1 MLTITIIYHEG
12 YALEKDF
19 YVILKNPVGSV
30 ELGEPNLARI
40 TIIDDDGKL
49 LMTIINIL
57 KVDGMSLNELVVCIF
72 FQSQENFPLNK
83 QVIMLTLL
91 LAKLPVTLSEG
102 RAAMAWSL

>member
-1 MLTITIIYHEG
+1 M
-12 YALEKDF
+12 
-19 YVILKNPVGSV
+19 ILKNPVGSV

-57 KVDGMSLNELVVCIF
+57 KVDVMSLNELVVCIF
-72 FQSQENFPLNK
+72 FQSLGNFPLNK
-83 QVIMLTLL
+83 QVIMLTLF